1 MVLVLTVR
9 MVMVTVRMVMVTVRM
24 VMVVTVMVG
33 AEVGV
38 DGTPFLPF
46 SVPDLITGEE
56 TRRTVMRKLK
66 PNWWRM

>member
-9 MVMVTVRMVMVTVRM
+9 MVMVRMVMVTVRM